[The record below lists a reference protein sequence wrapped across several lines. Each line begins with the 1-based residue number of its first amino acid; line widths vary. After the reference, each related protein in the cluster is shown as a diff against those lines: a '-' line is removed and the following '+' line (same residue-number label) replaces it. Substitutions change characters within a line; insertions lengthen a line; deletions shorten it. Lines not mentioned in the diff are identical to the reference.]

1 MIPAGRALRPRLRV
15 GRCRRRERLHPAGA
29 GTRPDR
35 HDCLRSPKQA
45 GLSESANGLLR
56 RILGRHGG
64 LRLRSAFAV
73 GAVATVATRWPVAFP
88 IGVVATLGLPS
99 LFGQTST
106 ALSVSK
112 LEAVATW
119 TEMLHSTLAASAGLN
134 QAIMATA
141 PMSPDPHSSGHAGA
155 GRTTQ
160 GRDVQPGCVAPVCRG
175 GGRPEHGPCRLRPG
189 PGTSARAQHLGEPL
203 GALADSTREDVA
215 LRLRIETSRASPRSG
230 IRTGSVQ
237 RRFRRRPGSSGSQ
250 LTPFGTPTGQV
261 ILVVI
266 CALYA
271 VGLTLMVRM
280 AKPPK
285 PIRLLTREGYDMNVA
300 VFCGLFFGL
309 GVAGLIRGLR
319 PARPLLDA
327 SGLHAVADP
336 SIRGTAFARWS
347 DYPAPQRPS
356 GPPRSV

>member
-1 MIPAGRALRPRLRV
+1 MIAAAVLCALGFGLGGV
-15 GRCRRRERLHPAGA
+15 GVVSACTRRGHERDQSHTAS
-29 GTRPDR
+29 
-35 HDCLRSPKQA
+35 RSPKQA

-64 LRLRSAFAV
+64 LRLGSAFAV

-112 LEAVATW
+112 LEAIATW

-141 PMSPDPHSSGHAGA
+141 PMSPDPIRPATLALA
-155 GRTTQ
+155 GRLRAGMFSQ
-160 GRDVQPGCVAPVCRG
+160 DALLLFAEEVADPSTDRVVCA
-175 GGRPEHGPCRLRPG
+175 LILAS
-189 PGTSARAQHLGEPL
+189 SARAQHLGELL

-230 IRTGSVQ
+230 IRTVIVFSVA
-237 RRFRRRPGSSGSQ
+237 FAAALALLAHSY

-285 PIRLLTREGYDMNVA
+285 PIRLLTREG
-300 VFCGLFFGL
+300 
-309 GVAGLIRGLR
+309 
-319 PARPLLDA
+319 
-327 SGLHAVADP
+327 
-336 SIRGTAFARWS
+336 TT
-347 DYPAPQRPS
+347 
-356 GPPRSV
+356 